1 MALLELCWKV
11 KKTSSFLDRCKVY
24 TVPVSI
30 YSHTYTKLRVKVF
43 AKLIDRNQMKL
54 MIMLKC

>member
-11 KKTSSFLDRCKVY
+11 KKTGSFLDRCKVY

-30 YSHTYTKLRVKVF
+30 YSQTFTKWRGRWEKVLTV
-43 AKLIDRNQMKL
+43 AVRGTA
-54 MIMLKC
+54 